1 MPLRNLRLA
10 VAVYTCTFLTLCFEA
25 TVLGFWHTALS
36 RCVSRCSLLHM
47 CVLDLL
53 TLTVLRA
60 CPLRE
65 ALGDSHIAILV
76 FATLIV
82 LRACLLS
89 EALGCSHFSN
99 LDFATLTQFVRVD
112 LRHSRTIRSSPIR
125 PPLLTLVAG
134 PSPGGSI

>member
-1 MPLRNLRLA
+1 
-10 VAVYTCTFLTLCFEA
+10 
-25 TVLGFWHTALS
+25 
-36 RCVSRCSLLHM
+36 M

-112 LRHSRTIRSSPIR
+112 LRHSRTIRSLPIR

-134 PSPGGSI
+134 PSPGGST